1 MALTRKSL
9 KAMGLTDEQVE
20 SIIEMH
26 TETVDG
32 QKADIARYK
41 ADAEKLPGVQKE
53 LDDLKAKGDDGWKEK
68 HDKIKGDFEKYKGEI
83 EAKAAKAAKES
94 AVRAFYESKGITG
107 KNLDIAMRGSRAEI
121 DSIEIDG
128 DKIKDTAPLDA
139 LVKGDFSA
147 LVATTTTKGAHTATP
162 PANNG
167 SGNGK
172 TREEILSIK
181 DGSARRAEMMKNTHL
196 FPEIAPQNSNE

>member
-9 KAMGLTDEQVE
+9 KAMGITDEQVD

-26 TETVDG
+26 TETVEAL
-32 QKADIARYK
+32 KADVAKYR

-53 LDDLKAKGDDGWKEK
+53 LDDLKSKGDDGWKEK
-68 HDKIKGDFEKYKGEI
+68 HDKVKSDFEKYKGDV
-83 EAKAAKAAKES
+83 EAKAEKAAKEK

-121 DSIEIDG
+121 DSVDLDG
-128 DKIKDTAPLDA
+128 EKIKDTASLDA

-147 LVATTTTKGAHTATP
+147 LVSTTTTKGAHTATP

-167 SGNGK
+167 SGSGK

-181 DGSARRAEMMKNTHL
+181 DGTARRAEMMKNTHL